1 MKNGKT
7 GGSVNRR
14 DLLKA
19 VGAAPATLI
28 PIGKVSAATPATQ
41 DYAPKL
47 FNAHDWKTLCVLS
60 DLIIPADERSG
71 SATEAGVPE
80 VIDDWL
86 NIRGK
91 LEATEIRL
99 EAIEIIGG
107 MRWLDMQCNR
117 VYGHDLI
124 DCTADQQHEILDRI
138 AYPGKA
144 APEDSQAAAFFNR
157 LRDLVVGSFYSSK
170 IGIKDIA
177 YAGNRMVPDWNGCP
191 EAVVSKLGVSYT
203 EPT

>member
-1 MKNGKT
+1 MKNKKT
-7 GGSVNRR
+7 DGSVNRR

-28 PIGKVSAATPATQ
+28 PIRKVSAATPATQ
-41 DYAPKL
+41 DYVPKL
-47 FNAHDWKTLCVLS
+47 FSAHDWKTLCALS

-91 LEATEIRL
+91 SEAT
-99 EAIEIIGG
+99 EIIGG
-107 MRWLDMQCNR
+107 MRWLDMHCNR
-117 VYGHDLI
+117 IYGHDLI

-144 APEDSQAAAFFNR
+144 APEDSQSVAFFNH

-177 YAGNRMVPDWNGCP
+177 YVGNRMVPNWSGCP
-191 EAVVSKLGVSYT
+191 EAVVSKLGVSYAQST
-203 EPT
+203 